1 VKGHGSSRAVFAFR
15 LTYVPGGRNGL
26 FGIGLPGSC
35 ALLRRPRLLALTGT
49 TEVVPY
55 PAASFPDRA
64 PRRHRPQPGNR
75 SYLAYYKRLT
85 CHDAFVMTLCSVRN
99 IQPTQAY
106 ASVCTSTLNTAGRS
120 RTIGF
125 QLSPASAEQY
135 TWPPVVPK

>member
-55 PAASFPDRA
+55 PAACFP
-64 PRRHRPQPGNR
+64 
-75 SYLAYYKRLT
+75 
-85 CHDAFVMTLCSVRN
+85 
-99 IQPTQAY
+99 
-106 ASVCTSTLNTAGRS
+106 RS
-120 RTIGF
+120 RSASP
-125 QLSPASAEQY
+125 QAAARDSHLSRLL
-135 TWPPVVPK
+135 